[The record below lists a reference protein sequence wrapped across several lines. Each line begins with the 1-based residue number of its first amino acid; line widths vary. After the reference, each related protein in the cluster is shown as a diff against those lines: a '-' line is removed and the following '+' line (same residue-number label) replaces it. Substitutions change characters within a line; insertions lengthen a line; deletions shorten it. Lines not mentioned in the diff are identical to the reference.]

1 MSENNNKVV
10 KLQGSID
17 LAALAGV
24 QFLRIGLNKVPMICI
39 PVKDNPSIFVPETK
53 EGQRRKALLDVD
65 IIPTPKSK
73 YNTHMAKATV
83 GKANL
88 EKYGLD
94 RNNKDAMAVA
104 ERPPPCTST
113 LRPGNAAKSRNRAA
127 SEDSSSTILPPTLII
142 FSCSFMELQSY
153 K

>member
-53 EGQRRKALLDVD
+53 EGQRRKALRRGYHPDSQVEVQ
-65 IIPTPKSK
+65 
-73 YNTHMAKATV
+73 HAHGQGHCGQ
-83 GKANL
+83 GKPR
-88 EKYGLD
+88 KV
-94 RNNKDAMAVA
+94 RT
-104 ERPPPCTST
+104 RP
-113 LRPGNAAKSRNRAA
+113 
-127 SEDSSSTILPPTLII
+127 
-142 FSCSFMELQSY
+142 
-153 K
+153 

>member
-24 QFLRIGLNKVPMICI
+24 QFLRIGPNKVPMICI
-39 PVKDNPSIFVPETK
+39 PVQDNPSIFVPETK
-53 EGQRRKALLDVD
+53 ERQRRKALLDVD

-104 ERPPPCTST
+104 EPILGNFNERDITPKGGPRDPMDAGYSQPADD
-113 LRPGNAAKSRNRAA
+113 LPGDD
-127 SEDSSSTILPPTLII
+127 EW
-142 FSCSFMELQSY
+142 
-153 K
+153 